1 MGPSTYEI
9 LMSGIPDGALDALPL
24 KRRSRGPRV
33 LYLQYALRIF
43 CINPNGTDGIFG
55 AGTESALKRYQT
67 RMNLPS
73 DGIANT
79 ETWENIR
86 QNILPL
92 QRALQ
97 NKGYD
102 TGEADGIATEKLYQ
116 AVLQFQTDNELAA
129 DGMIG
134 ASTKALLLGG
144 TSGEGTI
151 SSTQRIGSNG
161 SLTLY
166 LQRILRELGYNII
179 PNGIFDAETKNA
191 VVAFQAANGLSAYG
205 VVGGGTWNALFA
217 RFRIPLTGTGAERL
231 VAAAKFEL
239 SWGFREDHGNNITPY
254 GQWYEKNQSLWCAMF
269 VSYCAYQANV
279 LGTLVPRFAWCPSG
293 MSWYQKEKRYFK
305 RDSGYIPKK
314 GDIVFFYSSDKGRVA
329 HVGIVTGGDA
339 QYITTI
345 EGNTLLDC
353 VQLRTYHR
361 NHLTIDGYGNNFGEP
376 IDTPAVPSAEEV
388 ETNILEHFSD
398 IIHTAGLLLPS

>member
-1 MGPSTYEI
+1 
-9 LMSGIPDGALDALPL
+9 MSGIPDGALDALPL

-166 LQRILRELGYNII
+166 LQRILRTGLQYH
-179 PNGIFDAETKNA
+179 
-191 VVAFQAANGLSAYG
+191 FQ
-205 VVGGGTWNALFA
+205 
-217 RFRIPLTGTGAERL
+217 
-231 VAAAKFEL
+231 
-239 SWGFREDHGNNITPY
+239 
-254 GQWYEKNQSLWCAMF
+254 
-269 VSYCAYQANV
+269 
-279 LGTLVPRFAWCPSG
+279 
-293 MSWYQKEKRYFK
+293 
-305 RDSGYIPKK
+305 
-314 GDIVFFYSSDKGRVA
+314 
-329 HVGIVTGGDA
+329 
-339 QYITTI
+339 
-345 EGNTLLDC
+345 
-353 VQLRTYHR
+353 R
-361 NHLTIDGYGNNFGEP
+361 NF
-376 IDTPAVPSAEEV
+376 
-388 ETNILEHFSD
+388 
-398 IIHTAGLLLPS
+398 

>member
-1 MGPSTYEI
+1 M
-9 LMSGIPDGALDALPL
+9 
-24 KRRSRGPRV
+24 
-33 LYLQYALRIF
+33 
-43 CINPNGTDGIFG
+43 
-55 AGTESALKRYQT
+55 
-67 RMNLPS
+67 
-73 DGIANT
+73 
-79 ETWENIR
+79 
-86 QNILPL
+86 
-92 QRALQ
+92 
-97 NKGYD
+97 
-102 TGEADGIATEKLYQ
+102 
-116 AVLQFQTDNELAA
+116 
-129 DGMIG
+129 
-134 ASTKALLLGG
+134 
-144 TSGEGTI
+144 
-151 SSTQRIGSNG
+151 
-161 SLTLY
+161 
-166 LQRILRELGYNII
+166 
-179 PNGIFDAETKNA
+179 
-191 VVAFQAANGLSAYG
+191 
-205 VVGGGTWNALFA
+205 
-217 RFRIPLTGTGAERL
+217 
-231 VAAAKFEL
+231 AAAKFEL